1 METQS
6 VEEDVVQDDMKEVVE
21 AVMESGRQV
30 RKMVRVREEQMRT
43 RRSRR

>member
-1 METQS
+1 M
-6 VEEDVVQDDMKEVVE
+6 EEDVVRDDMEEVVE
-21 AVMESGRQV
+21 TVVESGRQV

>member
-1 METQS
+1 MEAQS
-6 VEEDVVQDDMKEVVE
+6 VEEDVVQDDMEEIVETVV
-21 AVMESGRQV
+21 ESGRQV